1 MNKHLLAGVS
11 TLALL
16 LGAASA
22 QAADLGRPITKA
34 PAMVAAPVYSG
45 WTGFYIGG
53 QVGYQYGYFR
63 ETDFFSGTNL
73 ATGFA
78 GGRFNPD
85 GVVGGGHVGFNL
97 QTGAFVWG
105 IEGDIEGS
113 GVRGTLNYGG
123 GNGVRFDQRW
133 QSSIRGRLGFT
144 VGNTAMIY
152 ATGGAAFSDLRYNYF
167 TNTQTELFTGNQT
180 GYTVGAGIEWMFAP
194 AWSARVEYRYTD
206 FGRFNDQLTIIG
218 GPRNANISA
227 RQEAEFSTVRVG
239 ISYHFGGMGGG
250 APVVAAY

>member
-1 MNKHLLAGVS
+1 MKKLTFA
-11 TLALL
+11 
-16 LGAASA
+16 AASIA
-22 QAADLGRPITKA
+22 ALASAPAFAADLGRPITKA

-63 ETDFFSGTNL
+63 ETDFFTGTDL
-73 ATGFA
+73 ATGFTQ
-78 GGRFNPD
+78 RFNPD
-85 GVVGGGHVGFNL
+85 GIVGGGHIGFNL

-123 GNGVRFDQRW
+123 GLGVRFDQRW

-152 ATGGAAFSDLRYNYF
+152 ATGGAAFSDLRYTYF
-167 TNTQTELFTGNQT
+167 TNTATELFTGNQT

-218 GPRNANISA
+218 GPGNRNITA

-239 ISYHFGGMGGG
+239 VSYHFGGTGGG